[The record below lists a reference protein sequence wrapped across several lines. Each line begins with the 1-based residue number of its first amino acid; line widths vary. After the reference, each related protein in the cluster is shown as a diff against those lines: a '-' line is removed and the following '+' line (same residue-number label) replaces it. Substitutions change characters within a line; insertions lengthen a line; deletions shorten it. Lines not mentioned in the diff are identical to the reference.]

1 MQPQRINFL
10 KKMSDNS
17 FEQHVA
23 IDDFV
28 VLRKPPLCVDNVDG
42 LCCNTIL
49 GLVVACGQNN
59 IEVKLF
65 SRMTLRIIRRHAIQ
79 PLHATDHPT
88 ACAMVEVF
96 GTETRYTFSRDK
108 ILDVAFVLPLSE
120 VESGNFFL
128 AGAANCFVCRYIY
141 KNEKLESFGS
151 SYYFSRRPVEPLS
164 LRFFSQLNALAGNLK
179 KMMFHAAESQ
189 ISMRSFRLSF
199 SSEAFYYLR
208 HKLPM
213 CIQQYTSRK
222 QAVTAYLPSLRMMAM
237 TKETNR
243 CFLRV
248 LTTEELQQLRKILGT
263 SVGIGLAK
271 NRPSKKRCIVDCTI
285 GSIMTS
291 VEVGHCAPEAV
302 LAKPLQR
309 VPNNGIDF
317 VFTDE
322 TRQLLCNIRYT
333 KLVVEKSEV
342 ATSRIT
348 TANVLN
354 RSLVAGAYVNCNFH
368 YNNVLFRV
376 LRITEDICH
385 CISDNDDD
393 EEIVIELPLGE
404 VHGLVALFGW

>member
-1 MQPQRINFL
+1 VWQNDIQVRIFNG
-10 KKMSDNS
+10 MSS
-17 FEQHVA
+17 
-23 IDDFV
+23 
-28 VLRKPPLCVDNVDG
+28 
-42 LCCNTIL
+42 
-49 GLVVACGQNN
+49 
-59 IEVKLF
+59 
-65 SRMTLRIIRRHAIQ
+65 RIIRRHAIR
-79 PLHATDHPT
+79 PLQASDHPT
-88 ACAMVEVF
+88 ASAMVEVI
-96 GTETRYTFSRDK
+96 GTETRCTFSRDQ
-108 ILDVAFVLPLSE
+108 ILDIAFVLPLLE
-120 VESGNFFL
+120 VESGNFFM
-128 AGAANCFVCRYIY
+128 AGAANCFVCRFIY
-141 KNEKLESFGS
+141 ENENLESYVS
-151 SYYFSRRPVEPLS
+151 ISYYFSWRPVEPLS

-179 KMMFHAAESQ
+179 KMMCHTAESQ

-222 QAVTAYLPSLRMMAM
+222 QAATAYLPTLRMVAM

-271 NRPSKKRCIVDCTI
+271 NRPSKKRRIVDCTI

-291 VEVGHCAPEAV
+291 IEVGDFAPEAV

-309 VPNNGIDF
+309 IPNNGIDF

-348 TANVLN
+348 TADVLN

-376 LRITEDICH
+376 LRITDDICH
-385 CISDNDDD
+385 CISDNDED
-393 EEIVIELPLGE
+393 EETAIELPLGE
-404 VHGLVALFGW
+404 VHGLVALFGR